1 MGLFEVAG
9 RSKNWS
15 QLWQLSSTIE
25 VGTRDL
31 SPSLLFWQYL
41 SKYYIFLIIPR
52 MCRDAIYLGLLF
64 QNSLSSKTS
73 MFVYIITLFFLDFST
88 NLKRIYHPDLE

>member
-1 MGLFEVAG
+1 
-9 RSKNWS
+9 
-15 QLWQLSSTIE
+15 
-25 VGTRDL
+25 
-31 SPSLLFWQYL
+31 
-41 SKYYIFLIIPR
+41 